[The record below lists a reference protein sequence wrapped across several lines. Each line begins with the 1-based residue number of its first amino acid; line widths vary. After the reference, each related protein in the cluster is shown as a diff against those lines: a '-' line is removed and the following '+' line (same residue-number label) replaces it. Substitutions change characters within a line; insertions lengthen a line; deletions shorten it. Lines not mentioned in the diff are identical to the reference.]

1 MHTVCFRESGEIVA
15 NPSPLPPM
23 PWWGVLAPQTVV
35 YGEADVQGKCISL
48 DGNQLS
54 VTPHQGQGEVD
65 SGPEKAN
72 QSTSQ
77 VTICTG
83 GSKDAG
89 KVLELL
95 QTISQQ
101 SSPNGHSHFELG
113 IAQPLVCANYP
124 YMDQQYSLIA
134 TYGVPTMG
142 RMPLPLNAMTENG
155 PVFVNAKQ
163 YHGIMRRRQSR
174 AKAELENKAITARK
188 PYLHESRHLHA
199 KRRARGGGGRF
210 LKKNE
215 NSGKNTSNKAE
226 ARGGRLSHPV
236 GSPSSEV
243 LQSESANLNSMEVTS
258 LYTRTHLDHFQID
271 HFHSSAFRS
280 LSNMTD
286 GGPNVGIPNKWVTAA
301 DGCCNLLKV

>member
-1 MHTVCFRESGEIVA
+1 MHTVCFRESGGIVA
-15 NPSPLPPM
+15 NASALPPV
-23 PWWGVLAPQTVV
+23 PWWGVLGPQVVV
-35 YGEADVQGKCISL
+35 YGEADVQEKCISL
-48 DGNQLS
+48 DKNQLS
-54 VTPHQGQGEVD
+54 VTPHQGQGETD
-65 SGPEKAN
+65 HGPEKVNYNA
-72 QSTSQ
+72 SQ
-77 VTICTG
+77 VTVCTG
-83 GSKDAG
+83 SSRDSAKGRE
-89 KVLELL
+89 VL

-101 SSPNGHSHFELG
+101 LSPNDHSHFELG
-113 IAQPLVCANYP
+113 LAQPLVCSNYP
-124 YMDQQYSLIA
+124 YMDQQYGLIA
-134 TYGVPTMG
+134 TYGVPTTG

-210 LKKNE
+210 LKKND
-215 NSGKNTSNKAE
+215 NSGKDRSDKAE
-226 ARGGRLSHPV
+226 APGGGLSHPA

-243 LQSESANLNSMEVTS
+243 LQSESANLNSLEVTS
-258 LYTRTHLDHFQID
+258 LYTRAHLDHFQID
-271 HFHSSAFRS
+271 HFRSSAFRS

-286 GGPNVGIPNKWVTAA
+286 SGSNVGIPINWVTAA